1 MIFKTYFSVKMN
13 TKCFIKICLYVHNDT
28 QNIVVF
34 FWVESLEIWE
44 KGELIYFWVFRFL
57 PTYVKTLLRQNP
69 AAYVFW
75 RTLND

>member
-34 FWVESLEIWE
+34 FWVESLEIQE
-44 KGELIYFWVFRFL
+44 KGELIYV
-57 PTYVKTLLRQNP
+57 
-69 AAYVFW
+69 
-75 RTLND
+75 